1 MAKQIRCVNSIYVNK
16 TIAANF
22 LYPIL
27 ARYCCPVDG
36 YTPIEKLNNIVSD
49 YDCYEIN
56 RESLNNTIF
65 KNCEIT
71 NKSCDCAEIK
81 LYKMGA

>member
-22 LYPIL
+22 LY
-27 ARYCCPVDG
+27 YCPVDD

-49 YDCYEIN
+49 YDCYQIN

>member
-22 LYPIL
+22 LY
-27 ARYCCPVDG
+27 YCPVDD

-49 YDCYEIN
+49 YDCY
-56 RESLNNTIF
+56 
-65 KNCEIT
+65 
-71 NKSCDCAEIK
+71 
-81 LYKMGA
+81 